1 MLWKTHFP
9 KQFSVEKRLL
19 LLIKK
24 YVAGASFAYS
34 SPAHVLVHVY
44 GLAAVLILNKL
55 SGVEIKFSSMAA
67 CTALNLFLHF

>member
-1 MLWKTHFP
+1 MLWKTNFP

-34 SPAHVLVHVY
+34 SPAHVHVY
-44 GLAAVLILNKL
+44 GLAVVLILNKL
-55 SGVEIKFSSMAA
+55 SGVEIKFSSMPA